1 MGAICALLVLLSWAG
16 GGTHAGFRTEMLVL
30 EPGVGCIAGALFS
43 VQYSVG
49 SHCQPCACAL
59 SVGSALKIASSF
71 ETSDITKGNGFNI
84 RVCLF
89 LFFFFVF
96 QGQQKASYTAM
107 QTVYTLSFL
116 LFSFSWCK

>member
-1 MGAICALLVLLSWAG
+1 
-16 GGTHAGFRTEMLVL
+16 MLVL

-89 LFFFFVF
+89 LFFFVF
-96 QGQQKASYTAM
+96 QGQQKASYMAM
-107 QTVYTLSFL
+107 QAVYTLSFL